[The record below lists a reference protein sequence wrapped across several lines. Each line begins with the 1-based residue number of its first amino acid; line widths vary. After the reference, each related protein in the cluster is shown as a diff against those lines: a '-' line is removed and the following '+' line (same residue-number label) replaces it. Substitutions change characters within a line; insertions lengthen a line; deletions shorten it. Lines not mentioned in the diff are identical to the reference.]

1 MRLERDDGRE
11 LYEGTIVYNGMKYE
25 FEVDA
30 YSGAIREWDAESVY
44 D

>member
-1 MRLERDDGRE
+1 MRLETDDGRKQ
-11 LYEGTIVYNGMKYE
+11 YEGTIIYDEMKYE